1 MFLVPSIF
9 CDDAEAFKWTLLA
22 DKHKYKKKKIRAVNT
37 ERESHLFRN
46 DNYTER
52 RRLLRKTGK
61 RAEYVRLH
69 PGKWGEEEELRR

>member
-46 DNYTER
+46 DNYMR
-52 RRLLRKTGK
+52 
-61 RAEYVRLH
+61 
-69 PGKWGEEEELRR
+69 EEDF